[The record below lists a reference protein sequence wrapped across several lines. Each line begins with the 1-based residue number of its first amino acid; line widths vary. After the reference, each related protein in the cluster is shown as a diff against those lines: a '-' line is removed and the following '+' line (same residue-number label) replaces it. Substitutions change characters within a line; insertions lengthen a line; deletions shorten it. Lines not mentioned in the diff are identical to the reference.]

1 MLPFEAFP
9 APMKT
14 SPQRTV
20 KLDIASRYEML
31 EMVQTILARVAET
44 AGFDEE
50 TAHYMSVAVRESVVN
65 AIKHGHKGDEAK
77 RVTVTLTAQPDA
89 LEVRVQD
96 QGPGFDPAAV
106 PDPLAQE
113 NLLKAD
119 GRGIFFMRQFMDE
132 VAYSFPPR
140 GGTVVK
146 MTKRVSARAR

>member
-1 MLPFEAFP
+1 
-9 APMKT
+9 MKT
-14 SPQRTV
+14 SQQRTV

-31 EMVQTILARVAET
+31 EMVQTVLVRAAEM

-50 TAHYMSVAVRESVVN
+50 ASHYMSVAVRESVVN
-65 AIKHGHKGDEAK
+65 AIKHGHKADESK
-77 RVTVTLTAQPDA
+77 RVTVTLTAHDGA

-96 QGPGFDPAAV
+96 QGPGFDPSSV
-106 PDPLAQE
+106 PDPLAEE

-132 VAYSFPPR
+132 VAYTFPPR

-146 MTKRVSARAR
+146 MTKRVPAAPR

>member
-1 MLPFEAFP
+1 
-9 APMKT
+9 MKT

-31 EMVQTILARVAET
+31 EMVQTVLLRVTEA

-65 AIKHGHKGDEAK
+65 AIKHGHQGDESK
-77 RVTVTLTAQPDA
+77 RVTVTLTADGDGV
-89 LEVRVQD
+89 EVRVQD
-96 QGPGFDPAAV
+96 QGPGFDPSSV
-106 PDPLAQE
+106 PDPLAEE

-119 GRGIFFMRQFMDE
+119 GRGIFFMRRFMDE

-146 MTKRVSARAR
+146 MTKRAAPAAR

>member
-1 MLPFEAFP
+1 
-9 APMKT
+9 MKPT
-14 SPQRTV
+14 TQRSV

-31 EMVQTILARVAET
+31 EMVQTVLVRLAGL
-44 AGFDEE
+44 AGFDED
-50 TAHYMSVAVRESVVN
+50 ASHYMSVAVRESVVN
-65 AIKHGHKGDEAK
+65 AIKHGNRADEAK
-77 RVTVTLTAQPDA
+77 RVTLVMTVHPES

-96 QGPGFDPAAV
+96 QGTGFDPSSV
-106 PDPLAQE
+106 PDPLAEE

-146 MTKRVSARAR
+146 MTKRRPPAR